1 MLYKLANKADKVG
14 LRKIQFSKNKI
25 DCISEFTMKLEF
37 VEVKVMWNWFEDNN
51 LCNEKKTYFII

>member
-14 LRKIQFSKNKI
+14 LRQIQFSKNKI

-37 VEVKVMWNWFEDNN
+37 VEVKVM
-51 LCNEKKTYFII
+51 